1 MARIDDII
9 ANEEKRLLVLGNEA
23 IARGAIEAGVQVFAA
38 YPGTPSSEI
47 SNTLVA
53 AGKKLGFYSEWS
65 ANEKVALE
73 TAFAAA
79 ITGVRAMTACK
90 HVGMNVL
97 ADALYSMTYMGTIG
111 GLVIVVG
118 DDPHCFSSQNEQD
131 SRWLGVSAQLP
142 VLEPCDPH
150 EAKEY
155 TKLAFDISE
164 KFETPILVRSTT
176 RISHARA
183 DVQFNKYE
191 LNYRKGDLEK
201 NNRFKCLPSIARANH
216 PKLIEKMDRI
226 KEWIATSGFS
236 KIEGPNDSKFGIITS
251 GISYTYVK
259 DALNILGKDVPILK
273 LGMIA
278 PLDEKTILG
287 FVKDKEN
294 IIFIEEVD
302 PYLEDRIS
310 ALLLQK
316 GLTPKIHGKCT
327 GVTKRYH
334 ELNALLVAEGLQKI
348 IGGNV
353 PSLEKIEKATA
364 ETKDFVPVRPPLFCP
379 GCQHRAA
386 FYELS
391 KVVRKNKGIFSSD
404 IGCYSLDPW
413 LTDTILCMGAS
424 IGMANGFSK
433 VITDKPIFAIIG
445 DSTFFHTGLPALAN
459 AVYNKSNFNVLVLD
473 NRMTAMTGFQPNP
486 TEDIDIAE
494 VAKGLGVE
502 YVVEFDPYDFENSKK
517 VFEEAIK
524 HEGPTVIIMRKICA
538 NEWWRQT
545 RRRGEKIEVYHIDPE
560 KCTACG
566 ICLVQ
571 YQCPA
576 IHWSVDTN
584 SKGKRYAVIDPSM
597 CTGCSVCSQICP
609 AEAISKAK
617 EDQK

>member
-1 MARIDDII
+1 MARLDDII
-9 ANEEKRLLVLGNEA
+9 ANEDKRVLVLGNEA

-73 TAFAAA
+73 TAFAAS
-79 ITGVRAMTACK
+79 ISGVRAMTACK

-131 SRWLGVSAQLP
+131 SRWLGVSAGVP
-142 VLEPCDPH
+142 VLEPSNPQ
-150 EAKEY
+150 EAKDF
-155 TKLAFDISE
+155 TKLAFELSE
-164 KFETPILVRSTT
+164 KFEMPFLVRSTT

-191 LNYRKGDLEK
+191 LNYREAKFEK
-201 NNRFKCLPSIARANH
+201 TSRFKCLPALARANH
-216 PKLIEKMDRI
+216 PILIERLNKI
-226 KEWIATSGFS
+226 KEWVSTSGLS
-236 KIEGPNDSKFGIITS
+236 KIEGPEDSEFGIITS
-251 GISYTYVK
+251 GISYAYVK
-259 DALNILGKDVPILK
+259 DALAMLNKDIPILK
-273 LGMIA
+273 LGLIS
-278 PLDEKTILG
+278 PLDEKTILD
-287 FVKDKEN
+287 FARNKKN

-310 ALLLQK
+310 ALLIQN
-316 GLTPKIHGKCT
+316 GITPKIHGKCT
-327 GVTKRYH
+327 GITKRYH
-334 ELNALLVAEGLQKI
+334 ELNALLVAQALQKV
-348 IGGNV
+348 IGGDL
-353 PSLEKIEKATA
+353 PDISSIIEAQEATK
-364 ETKDFVPVRPPLFCP
+364 EFVPFRPPLFCP

-391 KVVRKNKGIFSSD
+391 KVVKKNDGIFSSD

-424 IGMANGFSK
+424 IGMANGFAH
-433 VITDKPIFAIIG
+433 VIKDKPVFAIIG

-459 AVYNKSNFNVLVLD
+459 AVYNKSNINVLVLD

-486 TEDIDIAE
+486 TDDIDIAE
-494 VAKGLGVE
+494 VARGLGVE
-502 YVVEFDPYDFENSKK
+502 YVVEFDPYNFEEGKK

-524 HEGPTVIIMRKICA
+524 HEGPTVIIMKKICA
-538 NEWWRQT
+538 NEWWRRM
-545 RRRGEKIEVYHIDPE
+545 RRQGKKIEVYHVDPE
-560 KCTACG
+560 KCIACG

-576 IHWSVDTN
+576 IHWSIDTN

-609 AEAISKAK
+609 TQAISKV
-617 EDQK
+617 EEE

>member
-47 SNTLVA
+47 SGTLVA
-53 AGKKLGFYSEWS
+53 AAPKLGFYAEWS

-79 ITGVRAMTACK
+79 ISGVRAMTACK

-111 GLVIVVG
+111 GLVIAVG

-131 SRWLGVSAQLP
+131 SRWLGVSAQIP
-142 VLEPCDPH
+142 VLEPSDPH
-150 EAKEY
+150 EAKEF
-155 TKLAFDISE
+155 TKMAFDISE
-164 KFETPILVRSTT
+164 KFQTPILVRSTT

-183 DVQFNKYE
+183 DVQFNKFE
-191 LNYRKGDLEK
+191 SNYRKANFEK
-201 NNRFKCLPSIARANH
+201 TNRFKCLPALARANH
-216 PKLIEKMDRI
+216 PKLIAKMEEI
-226 KEWIATSGFS
+226 KEWIPTSS
-236 KIEGPNDSKFGIITS
+236 LTKVEGPEDNKYGIITS
-251 GISYTYVK
+251 GISYAYVK
-259 DALNILGKDVPILK
+259 DALRILGVEVPILK
-273 LGMIA
+273 LGMVA
-278 PLDEKTILG
+278 PLDEKSIVD
-287 FVKDKEN
+287 FAKDKEN

-316 GLTPKIHGKCT
+316 GITPKIHGKCT
-327 GVTKRYH
+327 GITKRYH
-334 ELNALLVAEGLQKI
+334 ELNALLVAEALQKV
-348 IGGNV
+348 IGGTI
-353 PSLEKIEKATA
+353 PSLDKIKQAIE

-391 KVVRKNKGIFSSD
+391 KVVKKNDGIFASD

-413 LTDTILCMGAS
+413 VTDTILCMGGS

-433 VITDKPIFAIIG
+433 VIDDKPVFAIIG

-459 AVYNKSNFNVLVLD
+459 AVYNKSNLHVLVLD

-494 VAKGLGVE
+494 VARGLGVE
-502 YVVEFDPYDFENSKK
+502 YVVEFDPYDFENGKK
-517 VFEEAIK
+517 VIEEAIK
-524 HEGPTVIIMRKICA
+524 HKGPTVIIMKKICA
-538 NEWWRQT
+538 NEWWRRT
-545 RRRGEKIEVYHIDPE
+545 RRKGEKIEVYEIDPE
-560 KCTACG
+560 KCIACG

-576 IHWSVDTN
+576 IHWSTDTN
-584 SKGKRYAVIDPSM
+584 SKGKRYAIIDPSM

-609 AEAISKAK
+609 TQAISKAK
-617 EDQK
+617 EA